1 MKITVSIIALWLCV
15 PVLGQTSLADYRAAV
30 ADYSW
35 QLKIAASK
43 SDAAAETAGQART
56 GYLPR
61 LAMDGS
67 FTATV
72 RHFDGVERWTFSLL
86 PQLVQTVYGGG
97 AVRAAARQAELG
109 YGIALCDEEFSR
121 LDVRYAAD
129 YAYWNLSA
137 VELYAASMRQ
147 YVAIIRSLKE
157 VVGRRFSEGYIAKG
171 DVLMIDA
178 RLSEAEYSLVSAEQS
193 YEVALHNFNI
203 LRGTDAALGVQLAQG
218 IRDSLPMPGRVVA
231 AEALE
236 RDRSLSMSPMLMRD
250 MDKAVARIQRAIS
263 QGETIAVFGDYD
275 VDGITSTVLLMDY
288 LKSCGVRCLRHIP
301 RRIEEGYGLS
311 KEAIQGLRD
320 QGATLM
326 ITVDC
331 GITGNEEV
339 DFAASIGLDVVITD
353 HHECKE
359 ELPRALAV
367 VDPHRSDCP
376 YPFKHLAG
384 VGVALKLVLALG
396 GESREDAL
404 FARYCTLAAIGT
416 IADVMRME
424 GENRTI
430 AFCGLEALPHTDFVG
445 VHALLKEAGLLGKP
459 ITSVQIG
466 FVLAPR
472 INAAGRMGAAD
483 LAADLLE
490 TDDPARAE
498 ELAKALCDLNRERQ
512 AVEQAI
518 CADATEKIER
528 LRAEDRSALVLS
540 SEDWH
545 QGVVGIVASRLSEKY
560 ACPSFMIHLK
570 DGVGK
575 GSCRSYGGFN
585 LFSALESC
593 ADLLEG
599 FGGHELAA
607 GFTISEENIDAFRAR
622 MNRYV
627 RSASG
632 GERAVSCLDVD
643 APISC
648 PGEVTLAEVEQLDQ
662 LEPYGAGNPRPVFAL
677 LGATVDVLQPVGQGK
692 HLKLRLSKGTCRFD
706 AIFFSM
712 TEETCGVAA
721 GMRVDAAFY
730 LQANTFRGNTTL
742 QLQLI
747 DIRPSLT
754 PSRHEAADL
763 DLLHRLVAG
772 EGLTGQERARL
783 QASRSQFAAFWTV
796 LERQLRRGKAEE
808 EMLPFLRRLSA
819 LSGGC
824 ESFLRAGLALA
835 VFQERGLIALS
846 VQGDQVTLSLNPIQG
861 KVDLFACPYLS
872 RLREDAAGKS
882 GGVVS

>member
-1 MKITVSIIALWLCV
+1 MGDGEPKYLNSPETKIFDKSRNLYGLNYAR
-15 PVLGQTSLADYRAAV
+15 TSREKYMLVCEGYLDVISLHQAGFTNAV
-30 ADYSW
+30 ASLGTAFTS
-35 QLKIAASK
+35 QHASVLKRYTDQVILTYDSDGAGVKAALRAIPILREAGISSK
-43 SDAAAETAGQART
+43 VLNMKPYKDPDEFIKN
-56 GYLPR
+56 L
-61 LAMDGS
+61 GS
-67 FTATV
+67 EAFS
-72 RHFDGVERWTFSLL
+72 ERI
-86 PQLVQTVYGGG
+86 
-97 AVRAAARQAELG
+97 RQAENSFMFEIRILRQD
-109 YGIALCDEEFSR
+109 YSMEDPEQKTAFYNQTAMKLTEFS
-121 LDVRYAAD
+121 
-129 YAYWNLSA
+129 
-137 VELYAASMRQ
+137 
-147 YVAIIRSLKE
+147 
-157 VVGRRFSEGYIAKG
+157 
-171 DVLMIDA
+171 
-178 RLSEAEYSLVSAEQS
+178 
-193 YEVALHNFNI
+193 
-203 LRGTDAALGVQLAQG
+203 
-218 IRDSLPMPGRVVA
+218 
-231 AEALE
+231 EALE